1 MAGNQPYDITI
12 SNWNT
17 YQPRKD
23 LKSLSWI
30 RIDSDIFFSEN
41 FFLLD
46 NNQKIL
52 FFYVL
57 TYAGKKNTDTY
68 SFNPEFVSAN
78 LKIGIKQL
86 NEGIEK
92 LESLGIVHRSVT
104 ESSRIRT
111 DACTTIRNDTN
122 DTIHN
127 VTIQDFT
134 FDIEKIYSEIYPLKK
149 GKQKGVASLA
159 KQIKT
164 AEQLEQFKI
173 AVLKYKS
180 SIKDP
185 NYIKHFS
192 TFANEWTDW
201 LDKDAGKATI
211 APITTKQGSFDA
223 DPLAHH
229 KAQIERF
236 RNKEQSND

>member
-1 MAGNQPYDITI
+1 MASTQSYDITI
-12 SNWNT
+12 CNWNA

-78 LKIGIKQL
+78 LKMGIKQL
-86 NEGIEK
+86 DDGIQK
-92 LESLGIVHRSVT
+92 LESLGIVRRLVT

-111 DACTTIRNDTN
+111 DVCTTIRNDTN

-127 VTIQDFT
+127 ETQHDRSA
-134 FDIEKIYSEIYPLKK
+134 DIEKIYSEIYPLKK
-149 GKQKGVASLA
+149 GKQKGVTKLA
-159 KQIKT
+159 KELKT
-164 AEQLEQFKI
+164 DKDIENFKI

-211 APITTKQGSFDA
+211 QPIQQTQGYGKP
-223 DPLAHH
+223 DPIQHA
-229 KAQIERF
+229 KDQIARF
-236 RNKEQSND
+236 NEKESV

>member
-1 MAGNQPYDITI
+1 MAGTESYDITI
-12 SNWNT
+12 CNWNA

-78 LKIGIKQL
+78 LKMGVKQL

-92 LESLGIVHRSVT
+92 LESLGIVHRLVT

-111 DACTTIRNDTN
+111 DLCTTIRNDTN
-122 DTIHN
+122 EHN
-127 VTIQDFT
+127 VTNDTIRTISPEPQKAVAVV
-134 FDIEKIYSEIYPLKK
+134 EPKINQVSINLFSKEVPISVTLVKAWADTYPKEYLELELKK
-149 GKQKGVASLA
+149 ARNWLITNPHKNPKKNYGRFFNGWFDRGWDKYRQTLKSNPT
-159 KQIKT
+159 QIT
-164 AEQLEQFKI
+164 VEDLEAI
-173 AVLKYKS
+173 LK
-180 SIKDP
+180 
-185 NYIKHFS
+185 
-192 TFANEWTDW
+192 
-201 LDKDAGKATI
+201 KDA
-211 APITTKQGSFDA
+211 
-223 DPLAHH
+223 
-229 KAQIERF
+229 E
-236 RNKEQSND
+236 